1 MNILVPNTL
10 STFLSAPDLIFTILD
25 HLDTLDLKEIT
36 LLVFYHRENAVS
48 ATGFYSK
55 LFKLVANG
63 TNVHIP
69 IDVIVLISLVNIQMI
84 YNSCASTMFQGAT
97 LDIEQPRMLYPDTI
111 FMPICSY
118 NFEFFI
124 ASQNFIVD
132 SIQL

>member
-63 TNVHIP
+63 TNVHIC

-84 YNSCASTMFQGAT
+84 NNSCASTMFQGAT
-97 LDIEQPRMLYPDTI
+97 LELRATKDALP
-111 FMPICSY
+111 
-118 NFEFFI
+118 
-124 ASQNFIVD
+124 
-132 SIQL
+132 